1 MSERAKLNQRI
12 LDLKN
17 DGKIETENWLKVELW
32 FEMDNRKAEKK
43 TRKKRITLGS
53 NAKKDDKCKFRSYK
67 PIYRQNIS

>member
-43 TRKKRITLGS
+43 KKT
-53 NAKKDDKCKFRSYK
+53 KKYTWIKCEKR
-67 PIYRQNIS
+67 RQM